1 MLGMH
6 DIISTTSESAENII
20 IVKRIMPI
28 CVLLCACNKYLTCS
42 RSARDKITCG
52 HSWGELLHVW
62 CDYTVFDCFV
72 NARTDQMKSRI
83 QKYLEVTFCFCINK
97 AVYDVITSHKHDT
110 CKLNNRICSSHVG
123 EHDQKRFVLMPY

>member
-1 MLGMH
+1 MCCYVPA
-6 DIISTTSESAENII
+6 INTSR
-20 IVKRIMPI
+20 VQG
-28 CVLLCACNKYLTCS
+28 VLEIRS
-42 RSARDKITCG
+42 RVVILEVNFCMYG
-52 HSWGELLHVW
+52 VN
-62 CDYTVFDCFV
+62 TVFDCFV